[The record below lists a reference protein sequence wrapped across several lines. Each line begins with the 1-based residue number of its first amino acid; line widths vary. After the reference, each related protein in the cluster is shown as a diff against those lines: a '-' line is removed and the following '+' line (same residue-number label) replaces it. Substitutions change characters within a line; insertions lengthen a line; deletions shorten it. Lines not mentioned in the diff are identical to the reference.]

1 MFFSVIKKRNS
12 MTGQTEVLGND
23 MYKGGGG
30 RAGMHRPGK
39 DNSS

>member
-1 MFFSVIKKRNS
+1 
-12 MTGQTEVLGND
+12 MTGQTEAFGND
-23 MYKGGGG
+23 MYKGGGGGGG